1 MKRLILGFLVL
12 FIPAVLCG
20 QDKLEA
26 PVWHVGDKWSLT
38 GDVTITVANA
48 DESNYTVKYLTSGG
62 EATLISERS
71 SLNRLYSMD
80 RTKRVKYE
88 GRNRRLL
95 NFPLEIGKS
104 WEDKFTVKPAALGA
118 QEITYLETFT
128 VLGWEEIEVGAGKF
142 RTFKIEYK
150 QEILG
155 QTAGRPKQ
163 GKAWYWYSPDVKY
176 MIKCQYEKSD
186 YWDEIY
192 DWELTAFTLKK

>member
-1 MKRLILGFLVL
+1 MKRLILSFLVL
-12 FIPAVLCG
+12 FIPVVVWG
-20 QDKLEA
+20 QDKLEV
-26 PVWHVGDKWSLT
+26 PVWNTGDKWTLT
-38 GDVTITVANA
+38 GDVTITVVSA
-48 DESNYTVKYLTSGG
+48 DESNYTVKYSTSGG
-62 EATLISERS
+62 DATLISEKS

-80 RTKRVKYE
+80 KTRRVKYE

-128 VLGWEEIEVGAGKF
+128 VLGREEIEVGAGKF

-176 MIKCQYEKSD
+176 MIKCQYEKGD

-192 DWELTAFTLKK
+192 DWELTAFILKK